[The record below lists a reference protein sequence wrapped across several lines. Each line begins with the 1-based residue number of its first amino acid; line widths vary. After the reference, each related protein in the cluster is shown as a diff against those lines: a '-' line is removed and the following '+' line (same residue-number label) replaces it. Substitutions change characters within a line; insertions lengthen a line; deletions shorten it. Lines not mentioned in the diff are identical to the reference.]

1 MYQWGTCGDYQFVG
15 KDPKNPK
22 EFLAKSICQY
32 PTKVSFRH
40 LVEQSSG
47 SAGGIS
53 GRRKSGQDNVDDSSP
68 YIIDFKMGE
77 QFTIALSQRGYCYTW
92 GMNDKGQLG
101 NGTEY
106 PSYEPI
112 QVSNIG
118 ATSQHPIKAI
128 TKIACGLKHCLVMTK
143 NSQLVAWG
151 SNLQCQLGKKLSQMQ
166 GQGQAPQAHS
176 NLPVVVNAYD

>member
-1 MYQWGTCGDYQFVG
+1 
-15 KDPKNPK
+15 
-22 EFLAKSICQY
+22 
-32 PTKVSFRH
+32 
-40 LVEQSSG
+40 
-47 SAGGIS
+47 
-53 GRRKSGQDNVDDSSP
+53 
-68 YIIDFKMGE
+68 MGE

-176 NLPVVVNAYD
+176 NLPVVVSAYD